1 MYWKVVVLLE
11 ILVIVYWNEIEKV
24 ARKVWVS
31 NCGQDW
37 IGLEFL
43 ALLLLNMGP
52 SADYLD
58 GLADF
63 KVARCGGD
71 GDGVH
76 MEYSILSWNYTE

>member
-1 MYWKVVVLLE
+1 MKLERWQGRSGCQIVV
-11 ILVIVYWNEIEKV
+11 
-24 ARKVWVS
+24 S
-31 NCGQDW
+31 

-58 GLADF
+58 GLDDF